1 MDSAKI
7 TSIVLTFFLITICDQ
22 GMAMNIQVH
31 PSVKTTDSLYL
42 PPLTKFIGKELDSLL
57 IEINPNNYDK
67 FYIDASQGIPA
78 GVIIQFIDDDQIC
91 NFLNTK
97 ILERMGFVN
106 DIRIALNG
114 KQAIDLFREYYIGIK
129 PLPDII
135 LLDLNMPVMDGFGFL
150 DAFKSLNLQGKH
162 SVK

>member
-1 MDSAKI
+1 MK
-7 TSIVLTFFLITICDQ
+7 SI
-22 GMAMNIQVH
+22 
-31 PSVKTTDSLYL
+31 
-42 PPLTKFIGKELDSLL
+42 LL
-57 IEINPNNYDK
+57 
-67 FYIDASQGIPA
+67 
-78 GVIIQFIDDDQIC
+78 IDDDQIC

-162 SVK
+162 SVKIIIVSSSLNVNDIARAKHSGANQYLSKPISEQTLRRALEMCEELVQ

>member
-78 GVIIQFIDDDQIC
+78 GVIIQFKDSGAALHIY
-91 NFLNTK
+91 
-97 ILERMGFVN
+97 FVN
-106 DIRIALNG
+106 EDNARSEGLENVNRKRISRIEIYRNNELV
-114 KQAIDLFREYYIGIK
+114 KLFTK
-129 PLPDII
+129 
-135 LLDLNMPVMDGFGFL
+135 N
-150 DAFKSLNLQGKH
+150 
-162 SVK
+162 